1 MQCSDVREKLSAYL
15 EGIVSAE
22 EKPLIDEH
30 LKVCERCS
38 ESLADLKK
46 ALELVRNLEEVE
58 PPPWMTQKVMA
69 RVRSETEVK
78 GGILQKIFYPLYI
91 KLPIEALAVIFV
103 ALMSVHVYRTM
114 QPEMKLT
121 EAPLEEVKLRP
132 LSEEKEE
139 MPTADKGKPTG
150 QFLVAEKRAKHRAE
164 YRAPAKAM
172 KPEPAAPS
180 AGAVV
185 RDEPEAKAPPSKLRL
200 ARVGRGREGISLTVN
215 VKTIEAASEEIEKAL
230 VQLGGKIIKKEHS
243 QDKSL
248 ITAELDS
255 ERVEKL
261 SEKLRSIGELKE
273 KAPAY
278 EAREGT
284 MKVNIRIEIIKTAPH
299 P

>member
-1 MQCSDVREKLSAYL
+1 MQCSDVREKLSAYI
-15 EGIVSAE
+15 EGIVSPE
-22 EKPLIDEH
+22 EKQLIDEH

-38 ESLADLKK
+38 DSLADLRK
-46 ALELVRNLEEVE
+46 AHELVRNLEEVE
-58 PPPWMTQKVMA
+58 PPPWLTQKVMA
-69 RVRSETEVK
+69 RVRSETPLKRGV
-78 GGILQKIFYPLYI
+78 LQKIFYPLHI

-103 ALMSVHVYRTM
+103 AFMSVHVYRTM

-121 EAPLEEVKLRP
+121 EAPLEEVKPRA
-132 LSEEKEE
+132 LSEKKEE
-139 MPTADKGKPTG
+139 MRAADRGKPTA
-150 QFLVAEKRAKHRAE
+150 QVMVAEKRAKHRAG
-164 YRAPAKAM
+164 YRSPARAVE
-172 KPEPAAPS
+172 PEPAAPS

-185 RDEPEAKAPPSKLRL
+185 RDEIEAEAPPSKLKL
-200 ARVGRGREGISLTVN
+200 ARVGKGREGIRLTVN
-215 VKTIEAASEEIEKAL
+215 VKAIEAAIEEIEKAL
-230 VQLGGKIIKKEHS
+230 VQLGGKIIKKEDF

-284 MKVNIRIEIIKTAPH
+284 VNIRIKIVKTGIRP
-299 P
+299 

>member
-15 EGIVSAE
+15 EGIVSPE
-22 EKPLIDEH
+22 EKPLIDAH

-38 ESLADLKK
+38 ESLGDLKK

-58 PPPWMTQKVMA
+58 PPPWMTQMVMA
-69 RVRSETEVK
+69 RVRSETASK
-78 GGILQKIFYPLYI
+78 RGIMQKIFYPLHI

-103 ALMSVHVYRTM
+103 ALITVHVYRTI

-121 EAPLEEVKLRP
+121 GAPLEGVKPRA

-150 QFLVAEKRAKHRAE
+150 QFMVREKRAERQE
-164 YRAPAKAM
+164 GYRAPAKAM

-180 AGAVV
+180 VGAVV
-185 RDEPEAKAPPSKLRL
+185 GDEPEAKAPPSELRL
-200 ARVGRGREGISLTVN
+200 ARVGRGREGISLIVN
-215 VKTIEAASEEIEKAL
+215 VKAIEAASGEIEEAL
-230 VQLGGKIIKKEHS
+230 VQLGGKMIEKEHF
-243 QDKSL
+243 QDRSR
-248 ITAELDS
+248 IAAELDA

-261 SEKLRSIGELKE
+261 FEKLRLIGKLEDKGLTFE
-273 KAPAY
+273 G
-278 EAREGT
+278 REG
-284 MKVNIRIEIIKTAPH
+284 KVKINIEIVKTAMH

>member
-15 EGIVSAE
+15 EGIVSPE

-38 ESLADLKK
+38 EALADLKK

-78 GGILQKIFYPLYI
+78 GGILQKIFYPLHI
-91 KLPIEALAVIFV
+91 KLPVEALAVIFV

-121 EAPLEEVKLRP
+121 EAPLEEIKLRA

-150 QFLVAEKRAKHRAE
+150 QFIVLEKRAKHREE

-172 KPEPAAPS
+172 KPEPTAPS

-185 RDEPEAKAPPSKLRL
+185 RDEPQAEVPPSKLRL

-215 VKTIEAASEEIEKAL
+215 VKAIEAASEEIEKAL
-230 VQLGGKIIKKEHS
+230 VQLGGKIIKKEHV
-243 QDKSL
+243 QDRSL

-255 ERVEKL
+255 EKVEKL
-261 SEKLRSIGELKE
+261 CEKLRSIGKLEDRGLAFE
-273 KAPAY
+273 G
-278 EAREGT
+278 REG
-284 MKVNIRIEIIKTAPH
+284 KVKISIEIVKTAMH

>member
-1 MQCSDVREKLSAYL
+1 MQCSDIREKLSAYI
-15 EGIVSAE
+15 EGVVSPE

-69 RVRSETEVK
+69 RLRSETELRR
-78 GGILQKIFYPLYI
+78 GILQRLFYPLYI

-114 QPEMKLT
+114 QPEMKLA
-121 EAPLEEVKLRP
+121 EAPLEEVGLRA
-132 LSEEKEE
+132 LSEEKQE
-139 MPTADKGKPTG
+139 MPAADRGKPTG
-150 QFLVAEKRAKHRAE
+150 QLVVAEKRAKHREE

-185 RDEPEAKAPPSKLRL
+185 RDEPEAEALPSTLRL
-200 ARVGRGREGISLTVN
+200 ARVGRVREGIRLSVN
-215 VKTIEAASEEIEKAL
+215 VKAIEAASEEIEKAL
-230 VQLGGKIIKKEHS
+230 VQLGGKIMKREHF
-243 QDKSL
+243 QDRSL

-261 SEKLRSIGELKE
+261 CEKLRLIGKLEDKGL
-273 KAPAY
+273 AF
-278 EAREGT
+278 EGHEG
-284 MKVNIRIEIIKTAPH
+284 KVKINIEIVKTAIH

>member
-1 MQCSDVREKLSAYL
+1 MQCSDVREKLSAYI
-15 EGIVSAE
+15 EGIVSPE

-69 RVRSETEVK
+69 RVRSEAELKRGV
-78 GGILQKIFYPLYI
+78 LQKIFYPLYI

-103 ALMSVHVYRTM
+103 AVMSVHVYRTI

-121 EAPLEEVKLRP
+121 EAPLEEVRLRA

-139 MPTADKGKPTG
+139 MPAADREKPTE
-150 QFLVAEKRAKHRAE
+150 QFLVAEKRAKHVE
-164 YRAPAKAM
+164 GYRAPAKVM

-185 RDEPEAKAPPSKLRL
+185 RDEAQAEAPPSKLKL
-200 ARVGRGREGISLTVN
+200 ARVWRGREGISLTMD
-215 VKTIEAASEEIEKAL
+215 VKEITPAGREIEEAL
-230 VQLGGKIIKKEHS
+230 VQLGGRIIKKEHS
-243 QDKSL
+243 QDRSL

-261 SEKLRSIGELKE
+261 CEKLRSIGKLEDKGLAFE
-273 KAPAY
+273 G
-278 EAREGT
+278 REG
-284 MKVNIRIEIIKTAPH
+284 KVKINIEIVKTAIH